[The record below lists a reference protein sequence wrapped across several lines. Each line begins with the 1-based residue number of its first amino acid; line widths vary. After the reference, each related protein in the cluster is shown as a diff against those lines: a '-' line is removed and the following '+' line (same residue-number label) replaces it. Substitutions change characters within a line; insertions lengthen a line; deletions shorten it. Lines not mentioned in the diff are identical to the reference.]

1 MKKILGIMFIGIVL
15 VAGVFVHNSIY
26 SISEENIKQNIQESL
41 NNKECKLEFLKE
53 ECING
58 GKAIIFSTNDDE
70 SDMGLAILDKGL
82 NNQYRVV
89 RVINGSNRYTTY
101 KKYLLSEYII
111 EAGDNRIGDLSYIGV
126 TNGNKEIKKIN
137 IEKDFFIK
145 FINID
150 KLDGYNFYNNE
161 NKVVDI

>member
-1 MKKILGIMFIGIVL
+1 
-15 VAGVFVHNSIY
+15 
-26 SISEENIKQNIQESL
+26 NIQESL

-82 NNQYRVV
+82 NKQYRVI

-101 KKYLLSEYII
+101 KKYLLNEYII
-111 EAGDNRIGDLSYIGV
+111 EAGDNRSGDLSYIGV
-126 TNGNKEIKKIN
+126 TNGDKEIKKIN